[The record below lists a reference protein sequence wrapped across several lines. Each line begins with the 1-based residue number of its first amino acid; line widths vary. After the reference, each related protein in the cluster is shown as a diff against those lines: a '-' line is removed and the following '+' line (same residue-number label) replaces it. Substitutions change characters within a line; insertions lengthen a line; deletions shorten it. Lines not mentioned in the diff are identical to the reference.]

1 MRLLLCCLSNLE
13 PMQTGGGGRKRSKT
27 SKITKGKCK
36 YSYKC
41 KPHKKKQLCTYTYK
55 CPSKKTKVLNKENV
69 STHINAN
76 LTKKNNYVNTHINA
90 VKGFKILKI

>member
-1 MRLLLCCLSNLE
+1 NANTHTNANL
-13 PMQTGGGGRKRSKT
+13 TKRNNYVPTLTNAPAKN
-27 SKITKGKCK
+27 
-36 YSYKC
+36 
-41 KPHKKKQLCTYTYK
+41 Q
-55 CPSKKTKVLNKENV
+55 KVLNKENV